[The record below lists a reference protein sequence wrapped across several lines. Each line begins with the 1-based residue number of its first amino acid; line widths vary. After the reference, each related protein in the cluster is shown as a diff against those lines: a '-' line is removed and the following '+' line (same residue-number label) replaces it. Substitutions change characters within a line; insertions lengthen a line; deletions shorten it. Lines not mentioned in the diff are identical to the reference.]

1 MSAELVLSG
10 AIFIGLALLIPTIM
24 VLTAVLGPR
33 SGGEAKNAPYES
45 GIEQVVGMAD
55 QKFSVKFYLLAILF
69 LIFDIEAVFM
79 YPWAV
84 VFDQPVK
91 HRNDDAYPDGTD
103 AEYQSTLF
111 EIFPD
116 MLIKSV
122 LWPTLGNHDAANA
135 DSTRARARL
144 SRISP
149 FTISS
154 TLAPIASRSAAVP
167 TNSN

>member
-10 AIFIGLALLIPTIM
+10 AIFIGLALLIPTTM

-45 GIEQVVGMAD
+45 GIKQVVGMAD

-84 VFDQPVK
+84 SLRELGVIGFVEMTVFILLLLT
-91 HRNDDAYPDGTD
+91 G
-103 AEYQSTLF
+103 
-111 EIFPD
+111 
-116 MLIKSV
+116 LIYILRKGV
-122 LWPTLGNHDAANA
+122 LNW
-135 DSTRARARL
+135 R
-144 SRISP
+144 
-149 FTISS
+149 
-154 TLAPIASRSAAVP
+154 
-167 TNSN
+167 